1 MATAVQKI
9 ASLSTMRDIPFN
21 MLRLS
26 QSNVRRVKAGVSIDT
41 LAEDIARRGLL
52 QNLNVRP
59 IVDVEGQETGIF
71 EVPAGGRRFRAL
83 EILVKAK
90 RLAKNAPVPCNVRE
104 ASSEITA
111 EEDSLAENTQREA
124 LHPLDQ
130 YRSFKRQ
137 VDAGAS
143 EEEVAAR
150 FFVPV
155 AVVRQRLRLASV
167 ADALLDVYAKDG
179 MTLDQLMAFTVT
191 GDHTRQ
197 LQVWESL
204 SKSYNREPYYIRRML
219 TEGAVAAA
227 DRRAMFVGL
236 EAYRAAGGVVARDLF
251 TEDRGGW
258 FEDVPLL
265 ERLATERLTREAE
278 AIGAEGWKWVEA
290 ALDFPY
296 GHNASLR
303 RIAGERPQ
311 LTDEE
316 QATYEALTDELD
328 RLYAEHEGDED
339 LPEEVDARLGQIETA
354 VAAFQNRPTVYDP
367 AEVARA
373 GVFISIDGTGALK
386 VERGYVRA
394 EDEAPEPEV
403 DGDRTTGSV
412 GTGAEEPSVQR
423 AVITIGGQP
432 AEPEEDDDVIKPLP
446 DRLVTELTAHR
457 TLALRD
463 AIGANPRV
471 ALTAL
476 LHKLVADIF
485 HHGTNAG
492 CLEAS
497 VRHVFFP
504 VQADD
509 LKDSASAANVA
520 ERHDGWKADLPTDDD
535 ALWERI
541 DGLDEASRMALLA
554 HCVAFGVNAL
564 FERASPYGAVTPQSI
579 KQRIAGADRLAR
591 AIGLDM
597 VEAGWKPTVDNYL
610 GRVTKAR
617 ILEAVREGKGEQ
629 AARLIDHL
637 KKGEMAQQAEQLLA
651 DTGWLPEPLRLAGD
665 ERDPAMEVAKPE
677 AQPAFLNDEDEPVL
691 NDEDRAGSD
700 LEPEPHAIAAE

>member
-9 ASLSTMRDIPFN
+9 ASLSTTRDVPFN
-21 MLRLS
+21 KLLLS
-26 QSNVRRVKAGVSIDT
+26 QSNVRRTKAGVSVEE

-59 IVDVEGQETGIF
+59 VVDGEGQETTGMF

-83 EILVKAK
+83 EILVKSK
-90 RLAKNAPVPCNVRE
+90 RLAKTAPVPCNVRE
-104 ASSEITA
+104 AGSPITA

-130 YRSFKRQ
+130 FRSFKRQ

-150 FFVPV
+150 FFVPG
-155 AVVRQRLRLASV
+155 AVVRQRMRLASV
-167 ADALLDVYAKDG
+167 SDALLEVYAEDG

-191 GDHTRQ
+191 GDHARQ

-204 SKSYNREPYYIRRML
+204 QKSYNREPYYIRRML
-219 TEGAVAAA
+219 TEGAVAAT
-227 DRRAMFVGL
+227 DRRAVFVGL
-236 EAYRAAGGVVARDLF
+236 EAYQAAGGVVGRDLF
-251 TEDRGGW
+251 TDDRGGW

-265 ERLATERLTREAE
+265 ERLATERLAQEAE
-278 AIGAEGWKWVEA
+278 AIGTEGWKWVEA

-296 GHNASLR
+296 GHTAGLR
-303 RIAGERPQ
+303 RIDGGRPV

-328 RLYAEHEGDED
+328 RIYAEHDGADD
-339 LPEEVDARLGQIETA
+339 LPEEVDLRLAEVETA
-354 VAAFQNRPTVYDP
+354 IDAFQSRPTLYDA

-373 GVFISIDGTGALK
+373 GVFVSIDGSGTLK
-386 VERGYVRA
+386 VERGFVRP

-403 DGDRTTGSV
+403 AAPAPVEGSEPIGDPAGP
-412 GTGAEEPSVQR
+412 AVQR

-432 AEPEEDDDVIKPLP
+432 TEPDENDDVLKPLP
-446 DRLVTELTAHR
+446 DRIVTELTAHR

-463 AIGANPRV
+463 ALAANPRV
-471 ALTAL
+471 AMTAL
-476 LHKLVADIF
+476 LHKLVVDTF
-485 HHGTNAG
+485 QHRSGAG

-509 LKDSASAANVA
+509 LKDSASAKSVT
-520 ERHDGWKADLPTDDD
+520 ERHEGWKPELPTDDEE
-535 ALWERI
+535 LCTRI
-541 DGLDEASRMALLA
+541 DGMDEATRAALLA
-554 HCVAFGVNAL
+554 HCVSYGVNAL
-564 FERASPYGAVTPQSI
+564 FERANAYGAVTPHMVQ
-579 KQRIAGADRLAR
+579 QRIAGADRLAR
-591 AIGLDM
+591 AVGLDM
-597 VEAGWKPTVDNYL
+597 AEAGWRPTVANYL

-617 ILEAVREGKGEQ
+617 ILEAVREGKGEMTAQ
-629 AARLIDHL
+629 LIDHL
-637 KKGEMAQQAEQLLA
+637 KKPEMAKEAERLLA
-651 DTGWLPEPLRLAGD
+651 DTGWLPEPLRLAQVD
-665 ERDPAMEVAKPE
+665 DAEPATTEAVEPE
-677 AQPAFLNDEDEPVL
+677 ALPAYLDEEDE
-691 NDEDRAGSD
+691 AGETD
-700 LEPEPHAIAAE
+700 LDPEPLAIAAE